1 MRARALGAAVVG
13 LMVLVAGGC
22 APPKTQLTV
31 PLEYRVDSSLSPK
44 TALPTTT
51 GLRLFLEVT
60 DDRAEKDR
68 IGENIE
74 ETTPKPIHAGVQEP
88 AEFVKD
94 AVTRELAGL
103 GMMVVGEEAK
113 ANRTLTLHLIKFYCV
128 ETSTYDAD
136 IRANAE
142 VREGGK
148 VLWSALVLGD
158 KRNFGRSLSVQN
170 YQEVFSGAV
179 QELVAKI
186 VGDSGFQRAVS
197 VEAR

>member
-1 MRARALGAAVVG
+1 
-13 LMVLVAGGC
+13 MVLAAGGC
-22 APPKTQLTV
+22 APPKRELTV
-31 PLEYRVDSSLSPK
+31 PLEYRVDSSLSPR

-51 GLRLFLEVT
+51 GLRLFLEVS
-60 DDRAEKDR
+60 DDRAEKDK

-74 ETTPKPIHAGVQEP
+74 DTTPKPIHAGAMAAP

-94 AVTRELAGL
+94 AVTRELTGL
-103 GMMVVGEEAK
+103 GMLVVGEDAK
-113 ANRTLTLHLIKFYCV
+113 ANRTLRLHLIKFYCV

-136 IRANAE
+136 IRVNAE
-142 VREGGK
+142 VSEGGR

-158 KRNFGRSLSVQN
+158 KRNFGRSLSAQN

-179 QELVAKI
+179 QDMVSKI
-186 VGDSGFQRAVS
+186 VGDSGFQKAVS